1 MFLVTKGHVESR
13 KLTHENLFYV
23 GRSLTSKSD
32 IRRLGLKL
40 GVKANRIDTIFCNTN
55 GNIEEAAYE
64 MLKEWRSGQ
73 PDSATA
79 FITLRN
85 VLTHPAVNL
94 HQVAQEALNS
104 DVDSL
109 RGKQCEVFNM
119 LCDILYKT

>member
-1 MFLVTKGHVESR
+1 MFLLTKGRVDSR
-13 KLTHENLFYV
+13 KLTNENLFYV

-73 PDSATA
+73 PDPVTA
-79 FITLRN
+79 RTTLKDA
-85 VLTHPAVNL
+85 LTHPDVNL

-104 DVDSL
+104 DVASFA
-109 RGKQCEVFNM
+109 GKQCEVFNM